1 MADAQEYANT
11 VATWLKRRTEPS
23 SSRALGG
30 FLALAAANVFIV
42 ALGAGAGGLVEPQD
56 VSNLLFIVNILA
68 LLLAG
73 FMGIAR
79 LAWRWFGPDVT
90 IRSQI
95 IELAAGFVWLL
106 FVFAAIALAT

>member
-1 MADAQEYANT
+1 MADAQDNT
-11 VATWLKRRTEPS
+11 STIMNWLKQRAEPS
-23 SSRALGG
+23 GSRALGG
-30 FLALAAANVFIV
+30 FVALAAVNVFII

-56 VSNLLFIVNILA
+56 VSTLLFIVNILA

-79 LAWRWFGPDVT
+79 LAWRWFGPDAT

-106 FVFAAIALAT
+106 VVFAVIALAT